1 MSQIKTDE
9 YTLKAR
15 IYPTLVA
22 MILPAVI
29 TFAMLWPYLDYVF
42 TSIDIV
48 KKILTCFLPVA
59 LVYGAVSFFFWSLAQ
74 SISKKII
81 QQPKF
86 RQDETNMPTTVFLL
100 WSDNNLS
107 TQFKQKV
114 HEKVLSKYGLRL
126 LSPTKEKDNL
136 EEAKRTIVDAV
147 GRMRED
153 TREDE
158 MLLRYNIK
166 YGFRRN
172 YLGASILAIV
182 FTLFLWSINIWF
194 KPLLPNIWFLYGGLL
209 HLILFALMFWSVTT
223 SANDYAK
230 QLFRAFLKDNV

>member
-1 MSQIKTDE
+1 
-9 YTLKAR
+9 
-15 IYPTLVA
+15 
-22 MILPAVI
+22 
-29 TFAMLWPYLDYVF
+29 
-42 TSIDIV
+42 
-48 KKILTCFLPVA
+48 
-59 LVYGAVSFFFWSLAQ
+59 
-74 SISKKII
+74 
-81 QQPKF
+81 
-86 RQDETNMPTTVFLL
+86 MPTTVFLL

-126 LSPTKEKDNL
+126 LSPTKEKNNL

-153 TREDE
+153 TRKEE

-172 YLGASILAIV
+172 YLVASILAIV

-194 KPLLPNIWFLYGGLL
+194 NPLLPNIWFLYGGLL
-209 HLILFALMFWSVTT
+209 HLILFALMLWSVTT

>member
-1 MSQIKTDE
+1 MSQFKTDE

-29 TFAMLWPYLDYVF
+29 TFAMLWPYLDYAF

-59 LVYGAVSFFFWSLAQ
+59 LVYSAVSFFFWSLAQ

-100 WSDNNLS
+100 WSDVNLS
-107 TQFKQKV
+107 TQFKQKI

-126 LSPTKEKDNL
+126 FSPTKEKNNL

-153 TREDE
+153 TRKDE

-172 YLGASILAIV
+172 YLGASILSIV
-182 FTLFLWSINIWF
+182 FTLFLWSINIWVNH
-194 KPLLPNIWFLYGGLL
+194 LLPNLWFYYGGIL
-209 HLILFALMFWSVTT
+209 HIILFGLMYWSVTN
-223 SANDYAK
+223 SAEDYAK